1 MKEEAW
7 TSLSFEQQKKLISM
21 LPNAPVI
28 EIDEDKESLLNI
40 LKAVLQTSAAMK
52 ADVRLFQDD
61 LRAGRLEPEWQL
73 MARRAM
79 RRRANGDFDEFEQ
92 KRRAEIWG
100 ITKEEIEIDGQ
111 LSEQDGIK
119 GKKESEKG

>member
-7 TSLSFEQQKKLISM
+7 TSLSLEQQKKLISI
-21 LPNAPVI
+21 LPNGSAI
-28 EIDEDKESLLNI
+28 ETAEGKESLPNI
-40 LKAVLQTSAAMK
+40 LKAVLQSSAAMK
-52 ADVRLFQDD
+52 ADVRLFQED

-79 RRRANGDFDEFEQ
+79 SRRANGDFDEFEK

-100 ITKEEIEIDGQ
+100 IAKGDIELDGQ
-111 LSEQDGIK
+111 QSEQDRIK
-119 GKKESEKG
+119 GKKESKMG

>member
-7 TSLSFEQQKKLISM
+7 TSLSLEQQKKLISI
-21 LPNAPVI
+21 LPNAPAI
-28 EIDEDKESLLNI
+28 ETAEGKESLPNI
-40 LKAVLQTSAAMK
+40 LKVVLQSSAAMK
-52 ADVRLFQDD
+52 ADVRLFQED

-79 RRRANGDFDEFEQ
+79 RRRANGDFDEFEK

-100 ITKEEIEIDGQ
+100 IREIELDGQ
-111 LSEQDGIK
+111 QSEQDRIK
-119 GKKESEKG
+119 GKKESKMG

>member
-7 TSLSFEQQKKLISM
+7 TSLSLEQQKKLISM
-21 LPNAPVI
+21 LPNPPSI
-28 EIDEDKESLLNI
+28 EPDESKRSFPNV

-52 ADVRLFQDD
+52 ADIRLFQED

-79 RRRANGDFDEFEQ
+79 RRRANGDFDEFER
-92 KRRAEIWG
+92 KRREEIWG
-100 ITKEEIEIDGQ
+100 IAEGEIELDCQ
-111 LSEQDGIK
+111 QSKREMTKRKSEPENG
-119 GKKESEKG
+119 

>member
-7 TSLSFEQQKKLISM
+7 TSLSLEQQKKLISI
-21 LPNAPVI
+21 LPNAPAI
-28 EIDEDKESLLNI
+28 ETAEGKESLPNI
-40 LKAVLQTSAAMK
+40 LKVVLQSSAAMK
-52 ADVRLFQDD
+52 ADVRLFQED

-79 RRRANGDFDEFEQ
+79 RRRANGDFDKFEK

-100 ITKEEIEIDGQ
+100 IREIELDGQ
-111 LSEQDGIK
+111 QSEQDRIK
-119 GKKESEKG
+119 GKKESKMG